1 MLSGKHIY
9 HKSVFKNTLITLFRY
24 NSFPLCNLKY
34 CIYAFKSIILRR
46 SPEASADCQRKPC
59 ARRLGSS
66 MSSALIHWVLTS
78 NLGDGYY
85 HLCPPSLYTGVQW
98 GKRGMS
104 KLPKVTQLVV
114 GLRFESRQS
123 EPRAHALLSQYPI
136 LYYLRCVIIP
146 ILQVR
151 KTVLFLKAEGD
162 GCCE

>member
-1 MLSGKHIY
+1 
-9 HKSVFKNTLITLFRY
+9 
-24 NSFPLCNLKY
+24 
-34 CIYAFKSIILRR
+34 
-46 SPEASADCQRKPC
+46 
-59 ARRLGSS
+59 
-66 MSSALIHWVLTS
+66 
-78 NLGDGYY
+78 
-85 HLCPPSLYTGVQW
+85 
-98 GKRGMS
+98 MS